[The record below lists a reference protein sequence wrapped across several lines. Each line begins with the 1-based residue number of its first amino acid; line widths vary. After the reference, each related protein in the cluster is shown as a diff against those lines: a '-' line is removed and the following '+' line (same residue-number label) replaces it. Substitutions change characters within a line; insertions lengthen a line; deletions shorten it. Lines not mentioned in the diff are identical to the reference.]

1 MREIFRGYIVV
12 ACPTETNRD
21 NIYHPTCANAGNINS
36 NMNHQSVNLLLLLL
50 LLKGIQLLFKTDL
63 TEVSSCG
70 LGRRPDSRTT
80 ISNDNDKKGS
90 YNSYD
95 NKWFTNMLYLTVL
108 AYFSKA

>member
-1 MREIFRGYIVV
+1 
-12 ACPTETNRD
+12 
-21 NIYHPTCANAGNINS
+21 
-36 NMNHQSVNLLLLLL
+36 MNHQSVNLLLLLL
-50 LLKGIQLLFKTDL
+50 ILKGIQLFFKTDL
-63 TEVSSCG
+63 IDNTEFSSCG